1 MSLALIGEL
10 QPCLTIL
17 AKDSRGPFEAF
28 TSFQKIG
35 NINQVDKEKGIPC
48 RKKQSMSKL
57 QSMIWTGNYNKFI
70 LFQEYIFGEYLGK
83 VIGMCHSPL
92 TWLWQKSNPKPLKER
107 REFIHSYKWKIQ
119 G

>member
-10 QPCLTIL
+10 QPCLAIL

-48 RKKQSMSKL
+48 RKK
-57 QSMIWTGNYNKFI
+57 
-70 LFQEYIFGEYLGK
+70 
-83 VIGMCHSPL
+83 
-92 TWLWQKSNPKPLKER
+92 
-107 REFIHSYKWKIQ
+107 
-119 G
+119 